1 MSHLN
6 LSSTYNGR
14 SNSIRHMS
22 VWKGT
27 APPPLSPSSLLYPT
41 WCGRASMS
49 SVSASVCNIRSLSFT
64 RRRLPLSFFNIF
76 CRHVIWTSVKPDP
89 TVVWHCTISARPTAV
104 RVSLSEWSCA
114 SDGFKREPNSCVNPP
129 ALLCVGPQLFVCVGC
144 ILQLHVMQ
152 KPLIGSEKHNCDRL
166 AQARFFLQY
175 CYNSTYWDLLCLAQ
189 WFSRGVPQPF
199 EHKNYYTTF
208 NTQINFLKIR
218 KLVKVSLRTHTRTQ
232 SK

>member
-6 LSSTYNGR
+6 LSSRYNGR

-27 APPPLSPSSLLYPT
+27 APPPPNPSSLLYPT

-49 SVSASVCNIRSLSFT
+49 SVSASVCNTRSLSFT
-64 RRRLPLSFFNIF
+64 RRRLLLFFF
-76 CRHVIWTSVKPDP
+76 LTFFLGRHVIWTSVKPDP

-104 RVSLSEWSCA
+104 RVSLSKRSCA

-144 ILQLHVMQ
+144 ILQLYVMQ
-152 KPLIGSEKHNCDRL
+152 KPLIEVRSSIATE
-166 AQARFFLQY
+166 
-175 CYNSTYWDLLCLAQ
+175 
-189 WFSRGVPQPF
+189 WF
-199 EHKNYYTTF
+199 K
-208 NTQINFLKIR
+208 
-218 KLVKVSLRTHTRTQ
+218 
-232 SK
+232 